1 MVSLNRIESN
11 RIIPSNTF
19 LVCQGAVSDGREE
32 TSPTVEP
39 LGFEQGGRCSPS
51 NQVNIDVDD
60 E

>member
-1 MVSLNRIESN
+1 MVSFN

-32 TSPTVEP
+32 TSPTSVEP
-39 LGFEQGGRCSPS
+39 LGFEQGGGRCSPS